1 LEVGYWLV
9 DSSAREAQAIEPMA
23 SGKGSSLVRPSMRWP
38 APGARQLWSRISSQR
53 WDDRLFGQKNPPDE
67 GGLLRRMFAGS
78 STFSHSTSEATSA
91 DNTTMYAAPV
101 SSFNHSPAIG
111 CGQQHDASDC
121 GPARAPR
128 AEARHPF
135 RAAKHP
141 VKTLRLETTRP

>member
-1 LEVGYWLV
+1 
-9 DSSAREAQAIEPMA
+9 MA
-23 SGKGSSLVRPSMRWP
+23 STGR
-38 APGARQLWSRISSQR
+38 RQLWSFLSAQR

-91 DNTTMYAAPV
+91 DNTIMFAAQV

-111 CGQQHDASDC
+111 CGQQHDDSDC

-141 VKTLRLETTRP
+141 VKTIRLDTTRP

>member
-1 LEVGYWLV
+1 MEVGYWHM
-9 DSSAREAQAIEPMA
+9 DSSLREAQAIEPMA

-78 STFSHSTSEATSA
+78 STFSHSRPRPPSA
-91 DNTTMYAAPV
+91 NNTTIHAAPV
-101 SSFNHSPAIG
+101 SRVLIIPRDRLRPATRRFG
-111 CGQQHDASDC
+111 LW
-121 GPARAPR
+121 PARAPR
-128 AEARHPF
+128 AEARHRF